1 MASFLR
7 NGYFMLTVD
16 VIIPTYRPGVEFI
29 KLLDM
34 LEKQLYAP
42 KHIIILN
49 TEKKYFDAFLEQH
62 PGFEEKYNNVIVK
75 HVSKEEFNHGGTR
88 NIGASMSDTDL
99 FLMMTQ
105 DAIPKDSML
114 ITNLAKAFADEDV
127 AASYARQYPRP
138 ECNLT
143 ERYNRKFNYPAES
156 MKKTEADKERL
167 GIKTYFCSNV
177 CAMYKKDIF
186 NKLGGFID
194 KTIFNEDMI
203 YAGTAMQAGYAI
215 YYAADA
221 AVVHSH
227 NYTCMQQF
235 HRNFDLGVSQIDH
248 PEIFAGLKS
257 ESEGVKMVR
266 KSISHFAHIGK
277 HYLIPHYVLLC
288 GSRWIGYKLGRGYK
302 KLPGWF
308 INLCTMNKTYWK
320 QI

>member
-16 VIIPTYRPGVEFI
+16 VIIPTYRPGAEFI

-227 NYTCMQQF
+227 NYTCVQQF

-302 KLPGWF
+302 KLPGCF